1 MSTLENQ
8 VQEIEGLFEPEPFR
22 KLSLAGCPAVPA
34 SGSAGL
40 ILESETA
47 ATLGGPGLAS
57 ARLLLYSNVTP
68 DGAKDTVRLLGDD
81 LPELTCP
88 APFAQ
93 AVVLRGKAVTA
104 ETFYQF
110 MQRHKRLLDQ
120 PGFMVKSMKS
130 DVWCRADKARAEG
143 GLAPISAGFISRIR
157 AAFPEVEAVE
167 IWWVTGHEAL
177 VQKLAALS
185 QQSEDTLTAIKAGVW
200 KDRGF
205 DYKSCQLAGHCG
217 ECGDK
222 KTCASVRQM
231 EAKVRLKRRREAA
244 SEAATAAAA

>member
-8 VQEIEGLFEPEPFR
+8 VQEIEGLFASESFR
-22 KLSLAGCPAVPA
+22 ELSLAGCPAVPA

-57 ARLLLYSNVTP
+57 ARLLLYSNVASS
-68 DGAKDTVRLLGDD
+68 GAKDTVRLLGED
-81 LPELTCP
+81 LASLDRP

-93 AVVLRGKAVTA
+93 AVVLRGKSVTA

-120 PGFMVKSMKS
+120 PGFMVKSMKT
-130 DVWCRADKARAEG
+130 DVWCRADKERAAG
-143 GLAPISAGFISRIR
+143 GLAPLSAGFISRIR

-167 IWWVTGHEAL
+167 VWWVTGHGEL
-177 VQKLAALS
+177 VEKLAALS

-231 EAKVRLKRRREAA
+231 EAKVKLKRRREAA
-244 SEAATAAAA
+244 AATAA